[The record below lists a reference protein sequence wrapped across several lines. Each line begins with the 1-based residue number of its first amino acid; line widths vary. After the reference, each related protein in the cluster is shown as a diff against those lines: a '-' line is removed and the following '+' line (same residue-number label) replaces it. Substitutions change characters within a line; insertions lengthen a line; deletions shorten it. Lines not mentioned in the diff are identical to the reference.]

1 MLPSSSIPREAKQ
14 EVSAIPTTEVPRHRL
29 EAGIPAF
36 LLFAET
42 GLCGSRGAARR
53 LIEQGGA
60 YVNEERLHEFDAL
73 IGSTHLTADGIL
85 LKAGKKRVHR
95 IKVQG

>member
-1 MLPSSSIPREAKQ
+1 VALPRI
-14 EVSAIPTTEVPRHRL
+14 

-36 LLFAET
+36 QLFAEI
-42 GLCGSRGAARR
+42 GLCLSKGAARR

-60 YVNEERLHEFDAL
+60 YVNEERIRDFDAL
-73 IGSTHLTADGIL
+73 IGSDHLTADGIL

-95 IKVQG
+95 IRVQG